1 MFENLTQRL
10 QETFRKLRGKGKLS
24 EADVE
29 EALREIRIALL
40 EADVNFKVVRDFIS
54 NVKMRAVGSE
64 VSASL
69 TPRSK

>member
-40 EADVNFKVVRDFIS
+40 EADVN
-54 NVKMRAVGSE
+54 
-64 VSASL
+64 
-69 TPRSK
+69 SK